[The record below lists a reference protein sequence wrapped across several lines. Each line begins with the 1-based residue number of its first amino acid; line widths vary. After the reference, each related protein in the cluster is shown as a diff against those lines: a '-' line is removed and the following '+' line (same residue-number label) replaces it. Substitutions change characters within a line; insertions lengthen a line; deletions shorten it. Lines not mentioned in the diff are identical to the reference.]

1 MSDKLCV
8 ESVEMSSSRPLSI
21 APVGWD
27 SDSDSDNEPVRK
39 KTRVQDKPRFQLLS
53 TNAVKDLCSPKPPKS
68 TELCTKWAVKNFLAW
83 KEERNRMHS
92 EEPVPDDLLESASAE
107 EISKWLAHYVA
118 ETRNTQGEPYP
129 PKTIYQLLTGILRH
143 LRLTQPHKCPNFL
156 DRSDMRFI
164 KLHNAIDNVFKQL
177 RKDGIGSGSK
187 HAEIV
192 TKVEE
197 NQLWEAGVLGTSD
210 PKTLLH
216 TVFYLN
222 GKNFCLRGGQE
233 HRELK
238 ISQLT
243 RVSCPQEGYIY
254 TENASKNRSGGFA
267 QLSVE
272 HKVVPVY
279 ASTAGP
285 ERCHVQIL
293 DLYLSKLPTEAIQA
307 DNFYVRPLQSVP
319 KRASKPWF
327 TAVPVGRNT
336 LTSMFRE
343 MCADAGV
350 QGHKTNHSLRA
361 TGASELFAAG
371 VPERIIQERTGHRSL
386 KALRTYE
393 RTSAEQHQAVSEI
406 LGSRTLLQ
414 YEEAI
419 HKEVTLSEHSEP
431 SQNYFNN
438 CIVHVYQSGPP
449 VAPTPQYS
457 CNTSPHIAH
466 DAVQQLLSGINL
478 DDLLH

>member
-1 MSDKLCV
+1 MTSCV
-8 ESVEMSSSRPLSI
+8 ESVQMSNSRPLSI

-53 TNAVKDLCSPKPPKS
+53 TNAVEDLCSPKLPKS
-68 TELCTKWAVKNFLAW
+68 TEQCTKWAVKNFLAW

-118 ETRNTQGEPYP
+118 ETRNTRGEPYP

-143 LRLTQPHKCPNFL
+143 LRLTQPHNCPNFL

-319 KRASKPWF
+319 KIASKPWF
-327 TAVPVGRNT
+327 SAVPVGRNT

-343 MCADAGV
+343 MCAEAGV

-393 RTSAEQHQAVSEI
+393 RTSAKQHQAVSEI

-431 SQNYFNN
+431 SRNYFNN
-438 CIVHVYQSGPP
+438 CVVHVYQSGPP

-457 CNTSPHIAH
+457 CNTSPHTAH
-466 DAVQQLLSGINL
+466 DAVQQLLSDINL
-478 DDLLH
+478 DDLLD

>member
-1 MSDKLCV
+1 
-8 ESVEMSSSRPLSI
+8 
-21 APVGWD
+21 
-27 SDSDSDNEPVRK
+27 
-39 KTRVQDKPRFQLLS
+39 
-53 TNAVKDLCSPKPPKS
+53 
-68 TELCTKWAVKNFLAW
+68 
-83 KEERNRMHS
+83 
-92 EEPVPDDLLESASAE
+92 
-107 EISKWLAHYVA
+107 
-118 ETRNTQGEPYP
+118 
-129 PKTIYQLLTGILRH
+129 
-143 LRLTQPHKCPNFL
+143 
-156 DRSDMRFI
+156 MRFI

-210 PKTLLH
+210 PKTLLR

-243 RVSCPQEGYIY
+243 WVSCPQEGYIY
-254 TENASKNRSGGFA
+254 TENASKNQSGGFA

-285 ERCHVQIL
+285 ERCHIQIL

-307 DNFYVRPLQSVP
+307 NNFYVRPLRCVP
-319 KRASKPWF
+319 KIASKPWF
-327 TAVPVGRNT
+327 SAVPVGRNT

-343 MCADAGV
+343 MCAEAGV

-361 TGASELFAAG
+361 TVASELFAAG

-386 KALRTYE
+386 KALHTYE
-393 RTSAEQHQAVSEI
+393 RTSVKQHQTVSEI

-431 SQNYFNN
+431 SRNYFNN
-438 CIVHVYQSGPP
+438 CVVHVYQSGPP
-449 VAPTPQYS
+449 VAPTPQLQYI
-457 CNTSPHIAH
+457 SPHC
-466 DAVQQLLSGINL
+466 S
-478 DDLLH
+478 